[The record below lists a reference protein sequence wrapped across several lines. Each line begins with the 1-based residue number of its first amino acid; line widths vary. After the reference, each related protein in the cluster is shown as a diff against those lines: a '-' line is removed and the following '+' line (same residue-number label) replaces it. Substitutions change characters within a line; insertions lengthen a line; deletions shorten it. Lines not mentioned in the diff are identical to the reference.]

1 MVWNHQSI
9 KRIYSQ
15 IPDNKA
21 QESYRCHNF
30 PIDAVYTWVNGSDPK
45 LLEELAKTKNQI
57 QYSILSSNCIEKT
70 CDFDDDCIE
79 TPIAFMSP
87 IVENPHKI
95 FDNVTK
101 FENFKDKGSLI
112 YFSSISTG
120 IELYYVHSIQTFIV
134 FILF

>member
-1 MVWNHQSI
+1 MIWNHQSI

-15 IPDNKA
+15 IPNKA

-45 LLEELAKTKNQI
+45 LLEELEKTKNQI
-57 QYSILSSNCIEKT
+57 QYSILNSNCIEKT
-70 CDFDDDCIE
+70 CDDCIE

-101 FENFKDKGSLI
+101 FENLKDKGSLI
-112 YFSSISTG
+112 YFSSIDTG
-120 IELYYVHSIQTFIV
+120 NSYLDNIMCIPFRPLLF